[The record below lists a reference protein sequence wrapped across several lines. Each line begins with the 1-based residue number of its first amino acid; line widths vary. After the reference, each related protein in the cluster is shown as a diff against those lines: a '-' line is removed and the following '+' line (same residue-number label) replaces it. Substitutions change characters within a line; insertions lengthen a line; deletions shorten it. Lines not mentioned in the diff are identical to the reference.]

1 MALHHDRWYQCPPPH
16 FNVVDIIFLWLLY
29 IITNHQSWMILLI
42 VEWYQIS
49 LFSSSFL
56 ISWPTFNDMDD
67 PLLIDGGFQIS
78 LFLSSDIFFVLSWPN
93 IKDTVDLPLNRWL
106 LLHFSIFI
114 FFVLWYDQPS
124 MICSRHIKHSDPDDV
139 SFVSLFLL
147 PAIRKLYTHHSI
159 HIHTYISLTFYSVSK
174 NIFWS
179 TASMLVFRCAISGKY
194 GIAVRLF
201 SQNTL
206 HIKVLFTIY

>member
-1 MALHHDRWYQCPPPH
+1 MQYHAIPCKPCNTMQHHALPCTTMQYHAIPCNIVQYHASLITADGAYHCPVGSIWP
-16 FNVVDIIFLWLLY
+16 
-29 IITNHQSWMILLI
+29 
-42 VEWYQIS
+42 
-49 LFSSSFL
+49 FL

-67 PLLIDGGFQIS
+67 PLLKDGCFQIS

-93 IKDTVDLPLNRWL
+93 IKDKVDLPLNRWL

-147 PAIRKLYTHHSI
+147 PAIRKIIYTQS
-159 HIHTYISLTFYSVSK
+159 
-174 NIFWS
+174 
-179 TASMLVFRCAISGKY
+179 
-194 GIAVRLF
+194 
-201 SQNTL
+201 
-206 HIKVLFTIY
+206 